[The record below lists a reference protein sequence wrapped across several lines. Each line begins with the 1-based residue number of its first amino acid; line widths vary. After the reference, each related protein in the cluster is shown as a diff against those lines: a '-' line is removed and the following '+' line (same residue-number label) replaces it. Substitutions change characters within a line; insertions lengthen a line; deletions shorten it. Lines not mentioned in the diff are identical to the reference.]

1 MTHYNVSFLVTRFRL
16 IMVWSVDFLLDVLVL
31 AILLLTALFVID
43 YISFKFGE
51 PTYCFSICILQIL

>member
-1 MTHYNVSFLVTRFRL
+1 
-16 IMVWSVDFLLDVLVL
+16 MVWSVDFLLDVLVL

>member
-1 MTHYNVSFLVTRFRL
+1 MTQYNVSSLVTRFHL
-16 IMVWSVDFLLDVLVL
+16 IMAWSVDFLLDVLVL
-31 AILLLTALFVID
+31 SILLLTVLFIID